1 MNLPWK
7 IFSVECNTLNHLVC
21 DIGNVDIGVVTLYQ
35 VFENCIDIW
44 SFRVH
49 TIIMLNLFATLGGRK
64 LSLCW
69 QCIANVAQLSL
80 RGPVILTNVHCLLL
94 MFILLRPLISGAL
107 FCLLMNISPQL
118 RQQITITLE
127 HWSCVTKP
135 CPLALMPLHFYF
147 HWRLSLLQKYKA
159 RINVPRPCQAYYSLW
174 FIYFNFLSLHNLVL
188 SDYHLT
194 SIIPTSLP
202 LLWELT
208 MHQESSIPSLPIT
221 MCTM

>member
-1 MNLPWK
+1 MNAK
-7 IFSVECNTLNHLVC
+7 KYFMLNVTHWIIQC

-49 TIIMLNLFATLGGRK
+49 TLIAESFCHFGEEIWL
-64 LSLCW
+64 
-69 QCIANVAQLSL
+69 CIANVAHLSL
-80 RGPVILTNVHCLLL
+80 WDPVILSNVPCLLL

-135 CPLALMPLHFYF
+135 GPLALAFLF
-147 HWRLSLLQKYKA
+147 SLAIKFVAK
-159 RINVPRPCQAYYSLW
+159 CQAYTRYNTG
-174 FIYFNFLSLHNLVL
+174 IYGAWS
-188 SDYHLT
+188 
-194 SIIPTSLP
+194 
-202 LLWELT
+202 E
-208 MHQESSIPSLPIT
+208 
-221 MCTM
+221 